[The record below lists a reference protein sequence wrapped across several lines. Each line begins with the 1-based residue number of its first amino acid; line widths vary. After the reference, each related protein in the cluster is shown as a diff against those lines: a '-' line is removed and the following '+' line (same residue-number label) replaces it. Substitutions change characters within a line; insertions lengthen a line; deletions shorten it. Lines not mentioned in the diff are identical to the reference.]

1 MKALLRKD
9 LYQLKAYCKSYL
21 LICAVFLGVS
31 VAGEGNLFFITYPA
45 MLCSLIPVTLQTY
58 DERGK
63 WDAYAGTLPVTRAQL
78 VSSKYLLGLCCNG
91 IVLALLAVILLAA
104 DRHAPA
110 LRLFLL
116 GITFC
121 LSLVAPAF
129 CLPFVFR
136 FGTEK
141 GRMAYYVS
149 IGVFFAASYILAD
162 GLGISAADASAI
174 TSWDQAASA
183 PGLLTACL
191 ICAAAY
197 TGSWLLSIRVYQ
209 KREIA

>member
-9 LYQLKAYCKSYL
+9 LYQLRAYCKSYL

-31 VAGEGNLFFITYPA
+31 AAGEGNLFFITYPA

-63 WDAYAGTLPVTRAQL
+63 WDAYAGTLPVTRSQL

-91 IVLALLAVILLAA
+91 IVLALLAVVLLAA
-104 DRHAPA
+104 NNYAPD

-121 LSLVAPAF
+121 LSLISPAF

-149 IGVFFAASYILAD
+149 IGLFFAASYILAD
-162 GLGISAADASAI
+162 LLGISAADASSI
-174 TSWDQAASA
+174 TSWDQAAAA
-183 PGLLTACL
+183 PGLLAACL

-197 TGSWLLSIRVYQ
+197 IGSWLLSVRIYE
-209 KREIA
+209 KREIS

>member
-9 LYQLKAYCKSYL
+9 FYLLKAYCKSYL
-21 LICAVFLGVS
+21 LICAVFLGVAL
-31 VAGEGNLFFITYPA
+31 AGEGNLFFITYPA

-78 VSSKYLLGLCCNG
+78 VSAKYLIGLCCSG
-91 IVLALLAVILLAA
+91 AVLLILAGVLLTAA
-104 DRHAPA
+104 RFAPTM
-110 LRLFLL
+110 RLFLL
-116 GITFC
+116 GMTFC
-121 LSLVAPAF
+121 LSLVTPAL

-149 IGVFFAASYILAD
+149 IGLFFALTYALAD
-162 GLGISAADASAI
+162 RLGMPAG
-174 TSWDQAASA
+174 AASA
-183 PGLLTACL
+183 VSSWDSAGIPAGLPAVCFL
-191 ICAAAY
+191 CALLYA
-197 TGSWLLSIRVYQ
+197 GSWLLSVRIYQ